1 MVAFSAAGIACF
13 SVSTGAAAQPTAA
26 AVAACRERGIA
37 TAVPAFVGR
46 VERLV
51 ERCAGAIRDGT
62 PRPDCLAD
70 ALAELAA
77 REHTAGYRGELRA
90 ALDELGARLA
100 AACAGADG
108 VPYDADDV
116 TLEALDGHGDGPGEL
131 ARPDGQTELPLGTH
145 LDGRPGFR
153 SVVQNL
159 IEQDCLPTE
168 PIDVWRAKPG
178 LERLLEAQQCLALNA
193 ALARA
198 RKRLTLPA
206 PVVRRLRFDLAP
218 PPIPLDAGVDLLP
231 LGHPDGVNDSVAVP
245 DSVRC
250 PLPGVGNCLDAPEMF
265 CGLRPGAGRVVD
277 RHLCPGPSF
286 ACVETMMGPDG
297 VTAADVPRGSLASGT
312 VTVTFTDVDPAVRGD
327 TRAELKCVVEGVR
340 DGEGRLV
347 TTNFAGTCHD
357 GPKAGVACRSSTDC
371 DTQVPPRYFC
381 LDGDE
386 YTCRFDGIRGSNP
399 DDKPAC
405 ADCLVALVSGP
416 PHAGCGTGGKALCV
430 ASTCAGGPRDG
441 RLCDLSGKLACPG
454 GTCRN
459 LRTWVQLTGDEA
471 GFYNRKLEGMGY
483 TLCPFHFRWDLR
495 LDLVDGAGWVG
506 LDASAEPSFFCVPS
520 GSSVA
525 GVAAY
530 IHEPGATENDSIL
543 PLGLFVGRS
552 RLGNDDVPCPIV
564 AVPVPNHLSGQ
575 HFLTGVGPIIGA
587 SGLGA
592 PAWATEVAHREEQP

>member
-1 MVAFSAAGIACF
+1 MERPRQRSAASRLA
-13 SVSTGAAAQPTAA
+13 VVLATAVVWVAPRGATAQPTAA

-153 SVVQNL
+153 SEVQNL

-231 LGHPDGVNDSVAVP
+231 LGHPDGVNDTLAMTPSAL
-245 DSVRC
+245 C
-250 PLPGVGNCLDAPEMF
+250 PLPGIGTCVDAPTQL

-286 ACVETMMGPDG
+286 ACVETMVGPDG
-297 VTAADVPRGSLASGT
+297 VTAADRPHGSLASGT
-312 VTVTFTDVDPAVRGD
+312 VTVTFTDHDPDVRGD
-327 TRAELKCVVEGVR
+327 
-340 DGEGRLV
+340 
-347 TTNFAGTCHD
+347 
-357 GPKAGVACRSSTDC
+357 S
-371 DTQVPPRYFC
+371 
-381 LDGDE
+381 
-386 YTCRFDGIRGSNP
+386 
-399 DDKPAC
+399 C
-405 ADCLVALVSGP
+405 ADRMSVSASQVYSTLDVVPAAGSSWTAMCMAVSGNQDGVQRRTRKSYSIS
-416 PHAGCGTGGKALCV
+416 ARYILF
-430 ASTCAGGPRDG
+430 PR
-441 RLCDLSGKLACPG
+441 
-454 GTCRN
+454 
-459 LRTWVQLTGDEA
+459 
-471 GFYNRKLEGMGY
+471 
-483 TLCPFHFRWDLR
+483 
-495 LDLVDGAGWVG
+495 
-506 LDASAEPSFFCVPS
+506 
-520 GSSVA
+520 
-525 GVAAY
+525 
-530 IHEPGATENDSIL
+530 
-543 PLGLFVGRS
+543 
-552 RLGNDDVPCPIV
+552 
-564 AVPVPNHLSGQ
+564 
-575 HFLTGVGPIIGA
+575 
-587 SGLGA
+587 
-592 PAWATEVAHREEQP
+592 

>member
-1 MVAFSAAGIACF
+1 MVAFSAAGLACF
-13 SVSTGAAAQPTAA
+13 SVSTGAAAQPAA
-26 AVAACRERGIA
+26 AAACRERGIA

-231 LGHPDGVNDSVAVP
+231 LGHPDGVNDTLAMTPSAL
-245 DSVRC
+245 C
-250 PLPGVGNCLDAPEMF
+250 PLPGIGTCVDAPTQL

-286 ACVETMMGPDG
+286 ACVETMVGPDG
-297 VTAADVPRGSLASGT
+297 VTAADRPHGSLASGT
-312 VTVTFTDVDPAVRGD
+312 VTLTFTDPDAAARGD
-327 TRAELKCVVEGVR
+327 TKANFKCVVDGVR
-340 DGEGRLV
+340 DAAGQLV
-347 TTNFAGTCHD
+347 TTTFAGTCHD
-357 GPKAGVACRSSTDC
+357 GPKAGVACGSSTEC
-371 DTQVPPRYFC
+371 DTEVPPRFFC
-381 LDGDE
+381 VAGDE
-386 YTCRFDGIRGSNP
+386 YFCRFKAIRGSNP
-399 DDKPAC
+399 DGRPAC
-405 ADCLVALVSGP
+405 SDCLVALLTGP
-416 PHAGCGTGGKALCV
+416 PGTGCGVGGKALCI
-430 ASTCAGGPRDG
+430 ASTCAGGTRDG
-441 RLCDLSGKLACPG
+441 RLCDMSGKLGCPG
-454 GTCRN
+454 GGTCKN
-459 LRTWVQLTGDEA
+459 LRSHVELTGDEV
-471 GFYNRKLEGMGY
+471 GFYSVKLGGVSY
-483 TLCPFHFRWDLR
+483 IPCPIRAEWDLP
-495 LDLVDGAGWVG
+495 LDLIEGAGWTE
-506 LDASAEPSFFCVPS
+506 LDATGAPTHFCLPS
-520 GSSVA
+520 GSSIA
-525 GVAAY
+525 MMTAE
-530 IHEPGATENDSIL
+530 IHEPAAVGNNMIV
-543 PLGLFVGRS
+543 PMGLYMSEPGVGTGD
-552 RLGNDDVPCPIV
+552 LPCPTV
-564 AVPVPNHLSGQ
+564 VVPGSSALTGQ
-575 HFLTGVGPIIGA
+575 RIYTGVGPIIGV
-587 SGLGA
+587 SGVVG
-592 PAWATEVAHREEQP
+592 RER